1 VVPFGV
7 DIDRA
12 ARRGDRITV
21 ISLLQRS
28 KIKLIEDRGYWKNF
42 SRLRPLQKDKGS
54 CSNRFASLTGALRRL
69 DITLGKK

>member
-28 KIKLIEDRGYWKNF
+28 KIKLIEDRGVLEKLL
-42 SRLRPLQKDKGS
+42 STETSTKRQRELLKQIRVVDGRLEEVGHH
-54 CSNRFASLTGALRRL
+54 LR
-69 DITLGKK
+69 